1 MGCNDYFME
10 EEANRLGSLF
20 SWVVE
25 KYINVPK
32 NDTTIRKIAKDCM
45 KTFEAVTGKKN
56 WNIEVTFDA
65 DTPTS
70 LSILLIDSDGN
81 DTFEFNFLTRV
92 VYDANSLKDYTCSCG
107 KKNAVDVEPNCV
119 CPEYDV
125 EKIVDPGMEEEP
137 IL

>member
-10 EEANRLGSLF
+10 EEANRLGNLF

-32 NDTTIRKIAKDCM
+32 NDTAIRKIAKDCM

-56 WNIEVTFDA
+56 WNVEVTFDPN
-65 DTPTS
+65 TPTS
-70 LSILLIDSDGN
+70 LSILLIDSDGK
-81 DTFEFNFLTRV
+81 DAFEFNFLARV

-107 KKNAVDVEPNCV
+107 KANAFDSSINSVS
-119 CPEYDV
+119 PEYMDD
-125 EKIVDPGMEEEP
+125 ELIKAALGTEP
-137 IL
+137 TL